1 MQVATSFLFWM
12 NTIAPFDLEVTS
24 TQGILWNPSHDDQV
38 PGVHHPH
45 QEEKREKWSKM
56 DSNAALQVNKR
67 NQWK

>member
-1 MQVATSFLFWM
+1 MQVATSFLFCM
-12 NTIAPFDLEVTS
+12 NNIAPFDLEVMS
-24 TQGILWNPSHDDQV
+24 TEGILWNSSHDDQV